1 MTTNTH
7 FFRSQF
13 IEVSLLV
20 VIKNK
25 LILMA
30 LYVIRQTFSYNLKN
44 IKKNKSN
51 LEIQHHMEI

>member
-20 VIKNK
+20 VKKNK

-30 LYVIRQTFSYNLKN
+30 LYVIRQTFSYHFKN